1 MSTKNLIVVVGPTA
15 VGKTALG
22 IEIAKAYNTEIISC
36 DSRQFFKEM
45 KIGTAKPSAQEL
57 QTVKHHFIDSH
68 SIHDTYSVGD
78 FERDALS
85 KLETLFQTHDN
96 IVMVGGSGL
105 YVKILCD
112 GIDNFPKTT
121 PEIRE
126 QLKNDFEEKGID
138 YLQQELLKLDPD
150 YYNEVDINNT
160 QRVIRALEVCKSSGT
175 PFSSYRTSSK
185 VKRDFN
191 IVKIGIN
198 QDRETL
204 YKRINFRVDLMIQAG
219 LLEDARELYPLKS
232 NNALQTV
239 GYQELFSH
247 FDNEITLE
255 NAIELIKRNTRRY
268 AKRQL
273 TWFKKDEE
281 IKWFE
286 AGENHEINKYL
297 NAFIGTD

>member
-45 KIGTAKPSAQEL
+45 KIGTAKPSSKEL
-57 QTVKHHFIDSH
+57 EEVQHHFIDSH

-85 KLETLFQTHDN
+85 KLEVLFQTHNN

-105 YVKILCD
+105 YVKILCN
-112 GIDNFPKTT
+112 GIDNFPETT

-126 QLKNDFEEKGID
+126 QLKNDFETKGINF
-138 YLQQELLKLDPD
+138 LQEELKKVDHD
-150 YYNEVDINNT
+150 YYKEVDINNT
-160 QRVIRALEVCKSSGT
+160 QRVIRALEVFRSSGK
-175 PFSSYRTSSK
+175 PFSSFRTSSK

-191 IVKIGIN
+191 IIKIGIN
-198 QDRETL
+198 QERETL
-204 YKRINFRVDLMIQAG
+204 YQRINLRVDLMMESG
-219 LLEDARELYPLKS
+219 LLEDAKKLHPLKE

-239 GYQELFSH
+239 GYQELFNY
-247 FDNEITLE
+247 FDNKSTLE
-255 NAIELIKRNTRRY
+255 EAIELIKRNTRRY

-273 TWFKKDEE
+273 TWFKKDKE
-281 IKWFE
+281 IEWFD
-286 AGENHEINKYL
+286 ANKTKTILHYVQQS
-297 NAFIGTD
+297 T

>member
-45 KIGTAKPSAQEL
+45 KIGTAKPSHEEL
-57 QTVKHHFIDSH
+57 EEVKHHFIDSH

-85 KLETLFQTHDN
+85 KLETLYQTHDN

-112 GIDNFPKTT
+112 GIDTFPETA

-126 QLKNDFEEKGID
+126 QLKNDFEEKGIE
-138 YLQQELLKLDPD
+138 YLQKELLKLDPE
-150 YYNEVDINNT
+150 YYSEVDINNT
-160 QRVIRALEVCKSSGT
+160 QRVIRALEVCKSSNK
-175 PFSSYRTSSK
+175 PFSFYRTSSK
-185 VKRDFN
+185 VKREFN
-191 IVKIGIN
+191 IIKIGIN
-198 QDRETL
+198 QERETL
-204 YKRINFRVDLMIQAG
+204 YKRINLRVDLMMQSG
-219 LLEDARELYPLKS
+219 LLEDAKELYPLKE

-239 GYQELFSH
+239 GYQELFNY
-247 FDNEITLE
+247 FDGNSQLVD
-255 NAIELIKRNTRRY
+255 AIELIKRNTRRY

-273 TWFKKDEE
+273 TWFKKDQEVN
-281 IKWFE
+281 WFE
-286 AGENHEINKYL
+286 AGDSQTILEHIKKS
-297 NAFIGTD
+297 I

>member
-22 IEIAKAYNTEIISC
+22 IEIAKAYSTEIISC

-45 KIGTAKPSAQEL
+45 KIGTAKPSSEEL
-57 QTVKHHFIDSH
+57 EEVKHHFIDSH
-68 SIHDTYSVGD
+68 SIQDTYSVGD

-85 KLETLFQTHDN
+85 KLDDLFQCHNN

-105 YVKILCD
+105 YMKILCD
-112 GIDNFPKTT
+112 GIDKFPETT

-126 QLKNDFEEKGID
+126 QLKDDLEHKGIEH
-138 YLQQELLKLDPD
+138 LQEELNTLDPG

-160 QRVIRALEVCKSSGT
+160 QRVIRALEVCRSSGK
-175 PFSSYRTSSK
+175 PFSSFRTSSK

-191 IVKIGIN
+191 IIKIGIN
-198 QDRETL
+198 QEREIL
-204 YKRINFRVDLMIQAG
+204 YQRINLRVDLMMKAG
-219 LLEDARELYPLKS
+219 LLEDAKKLYPLKS

-239 GYQELFSH
+239 GYQELFNY
-247 FDNEITLE
+247 FDGKTPLE
-255 NAIELIKRNTRRY
+255 EAIELIKRNTRRY

-273 TWFKKDEE
+273 TWFKKDQEV
-281 IKWFE
+281 KWFE
-286 AGENHEINKYL
+286 AGDSQTILEHIKKS
-297 NAFIGTD
+297 I